1 MSSSTTSPT
10 REPRWA
16 LPQVQVIRYLT
27 EHILYE
33 GNVTPVTMEWFLS
46 ALWPEGLSQGLYQ
59 LLDVKCPSL
68 IDEATSDLATCEAER
83 KVMIYEELVDRVQDT
98 RCITPVIL
106 KGLLIALS
114 ASASGP
120 AAGCALEA
128 RWTLLQAHDII
139 HLGNQIQ
146 LEEDISQKTMD
157 WFVHAI
163 WPNSPSQA
171 ATRPLCH
178 SVHSALSI
186 DSVNECLVSP
196 AIRDEFVGLVLG
208 ATEIT
213 DLIMDWLHEALFR
226 TTREGSP
233 WVDSEDPLSDDE
245 DKSDTFNEETSGN
258 DNPSQI
264 QSDLSCGSGIAN
276 SDKENMLPSQ
286 SPPGLETWD
295 SDSANP
301 DDKSLDYPYPGGS
314 VIKERSQFEEAAESL
329 LQLSRD
335 NTPAAANPFLD
346 AGHSLADNGR
356 LHDGPTPFAQL
367 DQRGGGHNGSSCMDR
382 DENSFELQRMPAKK
396 RQVKE
401 DNDTLPHKRLKTS
414 GDLIFT
420 ISAVH
425 IGRGENGEAEALSYD
440 IGSGVWFDLDGV
452 EYEFDDGRF
461 AGARV
466 AFGVSHPSPYWWHF
480 QSDVDNEQESVVEF

>member
-1 MSSSTTSPT
+1 MSSTTSPT
-10 REPRWA
+10 QEPTWA

-27 EHILYE
+27 DHILYE
-33 GNVTPVTMEWFLS
+33 GNITPVTMEWFLS

-59 LLDVKCPSL
+59 LLDVQSPSL
-68 IDEATSDLATCEAER
+68 IDEATSGLATCEAER

-98 RCITPVIL
+98 RCITPVLL

-114 ASASGP
+114 ASAGRP

-128 RWTLLQAHDII
+128 RWTLRQAHDII

-146 LEEDISQKTMD
+146 LEEDVTQETMD
-157 WFVHAI
+157 WFIRAI

-171 ATRPLCH
+171 AIRPLRH

-186 DSVNECLVSP
+186 DSVNGCLVSP
-196 AIRDEFVGLVLG
+196 AIRAEFVGLVLG
-208 ATEIT
+208 AMEIT

-226 TTREGSP
+226 TTREGSL
-233 WVDSEDPLSDDE
+233 WVDGEDPFSDDE
-245 DKSDTFNEETSGN
+245 DKSDTFNEETSRN

-264 QSDLSCGSGIAN
+264 QSDLSRGSGTAN

-286 SPPGLETWD
+286 SPAGLEIWD
-295 SDSANP
+295 SGSANP
-301 DDKSLDYPYPGGS
+301 DDKSLDYPSPRGS
-314 VIKERSQFEEAAESL
+314 AIEKRSQFEGAAESL
-329 LQLSRD
+329 LQISRD
-335 NTPAAANPFLD
+335 NTPAAANRFLN

-367 DQRGGGHNGSSCMDR
+367 DQGGGNYNGSSCVDNNKN
-382 DENSFELQRMPAKK
+382 DTKLQRMPAKK
-396 RQVKE
+396 RQVEE
-401 DNDTLPHKRLKTS
+401 DDDGPRKRVKRL

-425 IGRGENGEAEALSYD
+425 IGRGESGEAEALSYD
-440 IGSGVWFDLDGV
+440 SGNSVWVDLDGV
-452 EYEFDDGRF
+452 EYDFDDGRF

-480 QSDVDNEQESVVEF
+480 QSDVDNE